1 MPELNSIETIYLVVA
16 FLVPGLIAS
25 FIRAQFITGRM
36 PSHTEAA
43 LSYLTLSI
51 VYYAL
56 VFPLVEYTPSIEPP
70 AYGKIAAWFL
80 LVFIGPS
87 LFGLALGLW
96 AQKEVGRR
104 LLRRLQLNP
113 VHAMPTAWDWKLSN
127 TTEAWVLVVLKDDT
141 RFAGLYGSGSFA
153 SSDPEERDLYIEKV
167 YEIDNKNFWHP
178 RDNGVLIGSDEI
190 RTIEFWPYRE
200 EIDHG

>member
-1 MPELNSIETIYLVVA
+1 MPELTSIDTIYLVLA

-51 VYYAL
+51 IYYAL
-56 VFPLVEYTPSIEPP
+56 AFPFVEYSVSIEGP
-70 AYGKIAAWFL
+70 AYWKIGAWFL
-80 LVFIGPS
+80 LVFVGPAV
-87 LFGLALGLW
+87 FGFLLGLW
-96 AQKEVGRR
+96 AQKELGRR

-113 VHAMPTAWDWKLSN
+113 VHVMPTAWDWKFSN
-127 TTEAWVLVVLKDDT
+127 ATESWVLVVLKDDT
-141 RFAGLYGSGSFA
+141 QLAGLYGSDSFA

-167 YEIDNKNFWHP
+167 YEIDDKNDWKP
-178 RDNGVLIGSDEI
+178 RDNGVLITSGEI
-190 RTIEFWPYRE
+190 RSIEFWPYRQ
-200 EIDHG
+200 EINHG